1 MTTVLES
8 PTLLRTGAVMSENTH
23 DAIRLIADATGRAR
37 ENLIHEF
44 MRTRMGLFKQVAWGL
59 CRRFGHAPDQH
70 VEDFASIVSETA
82 YTMLTEELA
91 DDEKLEQIDNWEG
104 MLRVRAR
111 SAVRNFIDKEGAPMA
126 EMTSALR
133 RKRLLDA
140 TRDEIRRELGRE
152 PSDQEIIDT
161 HNSRMWENRA
171 NPVKQGVIAS
181 VEDLRVSRA
190 QDDIDDHDFTE
201 PIDTDFVLHPVE
213 GPRFIQLIVERT
225 SAYNERLGKAAQMW
239 LSGLY
244 SDDHPPRIA
253 TVDEIAEA
261 LDVSRSTARA
271 YVRKI
276 KEYAVLVAQEE
287 FAITED
293 DV

>member
-1 MTTVLES
+1 MAVLES
-8 PTLLRTGAVMSENTH
+8 PARLREGVAMSENTH
-23 DAIRLIADATGRAR
+23 DTIRTIANAQGRVR

-70 VEDFASIVSETA
+70 VEDFTSIVSETA
-82 YTMLTEELA
+82 YIMLTEELA
-91 DDEKLEQIDNWEG
+91 DDELLERIENWEG

-140 TRDEIRRELGRE
+140 TRDEMRREMGRE
-152 PSDQEIIDT
+152 PSDLEVVET
-161 HNSRMWENRA
+161 HNSRMWENRS
-171 NPVKQGVIAS
+171 NPVKQGVIAT

-213 GPRFIQLIVERT
+213 GPRFVRLIVERT
-225 SAYNERLGKAAQMW
+225 SAYNERLGKAAQLW

-244 SDDHPPRIA
+244 SEDHPPRIA
-253 TVDEIAEA
+253 TVEEIADA

-276 KEYAVLVAQEE
+276 KEYAIQVAQDE
-287 FAITED
+287 FSITED
-293 DV
+293 DI

>member
-1 MTTVLES
+1 MT
-8 PTLLRTGAVMSENTH
+8 ENTH
-23 DAIRLIADATGRAR
+23 HAIRSIAETSGHAR
-37 ENLIHEF
+37 EGLIHEF
-44 MRTRMGLFKQVAWGL
+44 MRARMGLFKQIAWGL

-82 YTMLTEELA
+82 YIMLTEELA
-91 DDEKLEQIDNWEG
+91 DDAKLEQIDNWEG

-213 GPRFIQLIVERT
+213 GPRFVQLIVERT
-225 SAYNERLGKAAQMW
+225 SAYNERLGKAAELW

-244 SDDHPPRIA
+244 SEDHPPRIA
-253 TVDEIAEA
+253 TVIEISEA
-261 LDVSRSTARA
+261 LDVSASTARA

-276 KEYAVLVAQEE
+276 KEYAIQVAQEE
-287 FAITED
+287 FSITED

>member
-1 MTTVLES
+1 
-8 PTLLRTGAVMSENTH
+8 MSENTH
-23 DAIRLIADATGRAR
+23 DAIRSIADATGRVR

-82 YTMLTEELA
+82 YIMLTEELA
-91 DDEKLEQIDNWEG
+91 DDELLERIDNWEG

-152 PSDQEIIDT
+152 PSDDEIIDT
-161 HNSRMWENRA
+161 HNARMHANRS

-225 SAYNERLGKAAQMW
+225 SAYNERLGKAAELW

-244 SDDHPPRIA
+244 SEDHPPRIA

>member
-1 MTTVLES
+1 
-8 PTLLRTGAVMSENTH
+8 MSENTH
-23 DAIRLIADATGRAR
+23 DAIRSIAATHGRVR

-44 MRTRMGLFKQVAWGL
+44 MRTRMGLFKQIAWGL

-70 VEDFASIVSETA
+70 VEDFASIVSMTA
-82 YTMLTEELA
+82 LKMLTEELA
-91 DDEKLEQIDNWEG
+91 NDELLERIENWEG
-104 MLRVRAR
+104 MLRVEARA
-111 SAVRNFIDKEGAPMA
+111 AVRNFIDKEGAPMA

-140 TRDEIRRELGRE
+140 TRDEIRREMGRE
-152 PSDQEIIDT
+152 PSDDEIIDT
-161 HNSRMWENRA
+161 HNSRMHANRS
-171 NPVKQGVIAS
+171 NPVKQGVIAT
-181 VEDLRVSRA
+181 VQDLRVSRA
-190 QDDIDDHDFTE
+190 QDDVDDHDFAA

-225 SAYNERLGKAAQMW
+225 SAYNERLGKAAELW

-244 SDDHPPRIA
+244 SEDHPPRIA

-293 DV
+293 DL